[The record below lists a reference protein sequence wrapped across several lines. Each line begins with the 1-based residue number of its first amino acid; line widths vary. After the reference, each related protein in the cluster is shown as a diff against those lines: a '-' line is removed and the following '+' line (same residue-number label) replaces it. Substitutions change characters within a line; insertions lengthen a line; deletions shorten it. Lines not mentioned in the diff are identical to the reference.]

1 MADNTRATCVRCGK
15 GHYKAFDLNDDIF
28 GDLRCDNCMHHVKF
42 NQDLRKCLSPQA
54 QAVMNA
60 YKEARDGNYINGE
73 WIQDEAGQVAAAL
86 RTAADQ
92 VAPSD
97 LDEPRNYL
105 PMAMECQRIRAELL
119 AIATEL
125 ENHAN

>member
-1 MADNTRATCVRCGK
+1 MTHPTP
-15 GHYKAFDLNDDIF
+15 
-28 GDLRCDNCMHHVKF
+28 
-42 NQDLRKCLSPQA
+42 LSPAA
-54 QAVMNA
+54 QAVLDAANKA
-60 YKEARDGNYINGE
+60 YWRWDLMYPADADAI
-73 WIQDEAGQVAAAL
+73 AAAAL
-86 RTAADQ
+86 RAAADQ

-125 ENHAN
+125 ENL